1 MEFTEK
7 TVGRANVQAA
17 RSSFGHT
24 GKRGGDLSSDPPSAV
39 ELLRRTGA
47 SVKVDASPRK
57 KASLK
62 MEAGRETMRDNRGTG
77 LA

>member
-1 MEFTEK
+1 VFTEE

-17 RSSFGHT
+17 RSSFGYT
-24 GKRGGDLSSDPPSAV
+24 GKRGGDLSSDPLSAV

-47 SVKVDASPRK
+47 SAKVDASPRE

-62 MEAGRETMRDNRGTG
+62 TEAGRKTMRDNRGTG